1 MSIAAWNRNEA
12 QILSVFCISQ
22 PQASDRKTMMATN
35 IQISEEY
42 LTPEVEGKILLT
54 SGRASDRN
62 KSYKY
67 LSKHRPLAMIS
78 IESSPR
84 VIAKN
89 LWGSAN
95 NRKKYGNFPSLR
107 ISYMDGLKLLEA
119 GAKKLHVVAHT
130 ESEEVKSQ
138 NVIAELPGSTKPNEI
153 VIIGGHYD
161 TVLDVS
167 GAGDNA
173 AGTAIAMELARVF
186 KEKGTARTMRFAAW
200 GCEEVGLLGSRA
212 YSTRLREDSEKVK
225 KDDKDAESELDR
237 FALCVNLDVHGAY
250 IGSNSARSL
259 GPPELIASV
268 KLLAKEI
275 GMVVSTN
282 EGAYSS
288 DGTCLSAVGIPSVS
302 FGRGG
307 PTNQFMHS
315 KEDTVRWLKPEA
327 FQIQG
332 NLIEEWLTRY
342 VADAVAFPFER
353 KIPDKFKKEIEAY
366 FKRGGRGLP

>member
-1 MSIAAWNRNEA
+1 MMADMSKILFDGKNAYKYLEKMAVEIGTRPSGSVEEKKAAEWIEA
-12 QILSVFCISQ
+12 EF
-22 PQASDRKTMMATN
+22 KTMGLKTK
-35 IQISEEY
+35 IQEFEMTTAKVVAQKIEVLEPYKEEVTCEVMPLSGSTGPEGVTGELIYLESASEEY

-173 AGTAIAMELARVF
+173 AGTAIAME
-186 KEKGTARTMRFAAW
+186 
-200 GCEEVGLLGSRA
+200 
-212 YSTRLREDSEKVK
+212 
-225 KDDKDAESELDR
+225 
-237 FALCVNLDVHGAY
+237 
-250 IGSNSARSL
+250 
-259 GPPELIASV
+259 IASV
-268 KLLAKEI
+268 
-275 GMVVSTN
+275 
-282 EGAYSS
+282 
-288 DGTCLSAVGIPSVS
+288 
-302 FGRGG
+302 
-307 PTNQFMHS
+307 
-315 KEDTVRWLKPEA
+315 
-327 FQIQG
+327 
-332 NLIEEWLTRY
+332 
-342 VADAVAFPFER
+342 
-353 KIPDKFKKEIEAY
+353 FK
-366 FKRGGRGLP
+366 